1 MRNRLQIG
9 PQGIADMVRGLREV
23 AALEDPVGE
32 VNEMS
37 NRPSGITVGRMRVP
51 VEQVLCLLQRLFQGN
66 DLLLD
71 GRPPMSSLEVGAH
84 GEPVPRQKEDHS
96 IGRGIGDT

>member
-1 MRNRLQIG
+1 NEKDLIEADALGITPAMRNRLQIG

-51 VEQVLCLLQRLFQGN
+51 LGVVCMIYEARPNVTIDAAALCVKAGN
-66 DLLLD
+66 AVIL
-71 GRPPMSSLEVGAH
+71 
-84 GEPVPRQKEDHS
+84 
-96 IGRGIGDT
+96 RGGS